1 MDVTAEAERKF
12 FRPSAL
18 YSTQAFSR
26 CVEAYLH
33 WWGQSSLLSLPIQ
46 MLVSCG
52 STLRD
57 YSFQKWFISYLGKV
71 RLAHKWS
78 MILSLKS
85 LIYYTLNGFASLFE
99 S

>member
-1 MDVTAEAERKF
+1 MGVTNEAERKF
-12 FRPSAL
+12 FHPPAF

-26 CVEAYLH
+26 LAEAHLH

-46 MLVSCG
+46 MLVSYG
-52 STLRD
+52 STLRE

-71 RLAHKWS
+71 RLVHKWS

-85 LIYYTLNGFASLFE
+85 LIYYTFNGFASLFE

>member
-12 FRPSAL
+12 FRPPAF

-26 CVEAYLH
+26 WVEAHLH

-57 YSFQKWFISYLGKV
+57 SSFQKWFISYLGKV

-85 LIYYTLNGFASLFE
+85 LIYYTFNGFASLFE